1 MIYFLLGNNVFYRRK
16 HNTAITVDKKSA
28 MRYNYK
34 LIEIFERMMLMKK
47 IVSIQDISC
56 FGKCSL
62 TVALPIISAM
72 GIETAVI
79 PTAVLSTHTGE
90 GFSGYTFRDLTSD
103 IPAIAAHWKSM
114 ELSFD
119 ALYTGYLGS
128 KEQVEIVSRFF
139 DEFGNDNNYI
149 IVDPVLGDAG
159 RLYAGFDSDFVRRM
173 RTLCAKADYIMP
185 NMTEAAFLLDIPYT
199 EEYDEDYVKDVL
211 RRLAQLGCKTP
222 VITGVHYDSKL
233 QGAAAYDIRNNRFYF
248 SFDKNVN
255 HRFHGTGDI
264 FSSVF
269 TGACAL
275 GRDLQQS
282 LDIAVRF
289 TLDCIEATVPNMA
302 ETWYGS
308 CFELCLGK
316 LISYVKD

>member
-1 MIYFLLGNNVFYRRK
+1 MMI
-16 HNTAITVDKKSA
+16 
-28 MRYNYK
+28 
-34 LIEIFERMMLMKK
+34 MKK

-62 TVALPIISAM
+62 TVALPVISAM

-90 GFSGYTFRDLTSD
+90 GFTGYTFRDLTSD

-114 ELSFD
+114 DLRFD

-128 KEQVEIVSRFF
+128 LEQIGIVSDFF
-139 DEFGNDNNYI
+139 DDFGGKDNHI

-159 RLYAGFDSDFVRRM
+159 KLYAGFSNEFVEGM
-173 RTLCAKADYIMP
+173 RKLCAKADFIIP
-185 NMTEAAFLLDIPYT
+185 NMTEVSFLLDIPYT
-199 EEYDEDYVKDVL
+199 ETYDESYVKDVL
-211 RRLAQLGCKTP
+211 RRLSQLGCKTP
-222 VITGVHYDSKL
+222 VITGIHYDDKL
-233 QGAAAYDIRNNRFYF
+233 QGAAAYDSRNDEFIF
-248 SFDKNVN
+248 SFGKNIN
-255 HRFHGTGDI
+255 SRFHGTGDI
-264 FSSVF
+264 FASVF

-275 GRDLQQS
+275 GKDLRQC
-282 LDIAVRF
+282 LDISVKF
-289 TLDCIEATVPNMA
+289 TFDCIEATLPHME

-316 LISYVKD
+316 LIEYVKEQ

>member
-1 MIYFLLGNNVFYRRK
+1 
-16 HNTAITVDKKSA
+16 
-28 MRYNYK
+28 
-34 LIEIFERMMLMKK
+34 MKK
-47 IVSIQDISC
+47 IVTIQDISC

-90 GFSGYTFRDLTSD
+90 GFKNYTFRDLTSD

-114 ELSFD
+114 DLRFD

-128 KEQVEIVSRFF
+128 PEQVEIVSRFF
-139 DEFGNDNNYI
+139 DDFGTADNYI

-159 RLYAGFDSDFVRRM
+159 KLYAGFTTDFVEKM
-173 RTLCAKADYIMP
+173 KKLCAKADFIMP
-185 NMTEAAFLLDIPYT
+185 NMTEVSFLLGLPYT
-199 EEYDEDYVKDVL
+199 ETYSEDYVMDVL
-211 RRLAQLGCKTP
+211 RRLAELGCKTP
-222 VITGVHYDSKL
+222 VITGVHYDDIR
-233 QGAAAYDIRNNRFYF
+233 QGAAAYDSVNDRFYF

-255 HRFHGTGDI
+255 YRFHGTGDI

-275 GRDLQQS
+275 GMDIQQC

-289 TLDCIEATVPNMA
+289 TLDCIEATVPELK

-316 LISYVKD
+316 LMDYVKEK

>member
-1 MIYFLLGNNVFYRRK
+1 MMI
-16 HNTAITVDKKSA
+16 
-28 MRYNYK
+28 
-34 LIEIFERMMLMKK
+34 MKK
-47 IVSIQDISC
+47 VVSIQDISC

-90 GFSGYTFRDLTSD
+90 GFKNYTFRDLTCD

-114 ELSFD
+114 DLKFD

-128 KEQVEIVSRFF
+128 PEQVEIVSDFF
-139 DEFGNDNNYI
+139 DDFGTVDNHI

-159 RLYAGFDSDFVRRM
+159 RLYAGFTTSFVEKM
-173 RTLCAKADYIMP
+173 KKLCAKADYIMP
-185 NMTEAAFLLDIPYT
+185 NMTEVSFLLGIPYT
-199 EEYDEDYVKDVL
+199 ECYDEKYIKDAL
-211 RRLAQLGCKTP
+211 RRLAELGCKVP
-222 VITGVHYDSKL
+222 VITGVHYDDL
-233 QGAAAYDIRNNRFYF
+233 QQGAAAYDSENDRFYF

-255 HRFHGTGDI
+255 YRFHGTGDI

-275 GRDLQQS
+275 GMDLQHC

-289 TLDCIEATVPNMA
+289 TLDCIEATVPNIE

-308 CFELCLGK
+308 SFELCLGK
-316 LISYVKD
+316 LIDYVK

>member
-1 MIYFLLGNNVFYRRK
+1 MMI
-16 HNTAITVDKKSA
+16 
-28 MRYNYK
+28 
-34 LIEIFERMMLMKK
+34 MKR
-47 IVSIQDISC
+47 IVTIQDISC

-90 GFSGYTFRDLTSD
+90 GFKNYTFRDLTSD
-103 IPAIAAHWKSM
+103 IPAIAEHWKSM
-114 ELSFD
+114 DLKFD

-128 KEQVEIVSRFF
+128 PGQVEIVSDFF
-139 DEFGNDNNYI
+139 NDFGRKDNVI

-159 RLYAGFDSDFVRRM
+159 KLYAGFTADFVEKM
-173 RTLCAKADYIMP
+173 KKLCAKADYIIP
-185 NMTEAAFLLDIPYT
+185 NMTEVSFLLGIPYT
-199 EEYDEDYVKDVL
+199 DKYDETYIKEAL
-211 RRLAQLGCKTP
+211 RRLAELGCKVP
-222 VITGVHYDSKL
+222 VITGVHYDDRK
-233 QGAAAYDIRNNRFYF
+233 QGAAAYDSENDRFYF

-255 HRFHGTGDI
+255 YRFHGTGDI

-275 GRDLQQS
+275 SMDIQQC
-282 LDIAVRF
+282 LDIAVKF
-289 TLDCIEATVPNMA
+289 TLDCIEATVPNLEEM
-302 ETWYGS
+302 WYGS

-316 LISYVKD
+316 LIGYVKEK